1 MTVSARASRTD
12 GLRWHLRAATEALHA
27 EADGLAGRFTLTDRR
42 GYAAFLAWHARAMPG
57 LEQGCAAALQAE
69 WPDWPAHSRAAALE
83 ADLAVLGRPL
93 PPALPAPALDRAA
106 ALGAAYVLEGSR
118 LGNAMLLRA
127 VRAAADPALARATA
141 YLSHRPEREDAGW
154 PGFVARLEA
163 ALPDPALWPAAAGG
177 ACLAF
182 NHVLAA
188 LRHGQAAEPAHV

>member
-1 MTVSARASRTD
+1 MTVSARAPRPD

-27 EADGLAGRFTLTDRR
+27 DADRLAGRFTLTRR
-42 GYAAFLAWHARAMPG
+42 QDYAAFLAWHARAMPG
-57 LEQGCAAALQAE
+57 LEQGCAAALQTE
-69 WPDWPAHSRAAALE
+69 WPDWPARSRAAALA
-83 ADLAVLGRPL
+83 ADLAALGL
-93 PPALPAPALDRAA
+93 APPPPLPAPALDRAA

-118 LGNAMLLRA
+118 LGNAMLLRT
-127 VRAAADPALARATA
+127 VRDSGDPALARATA
-141 YLSHRPEREDAGW
+141 YLSHRPAGEEAGW